1 MPGLVSY
8 GNGPSGVVLDPN
20 TKPPGGI
27 MGNSWLLFLLQLYQ
41 NNPCLVQYGFKASFL
56 LLKGFEY
63 RGFQYRS
70 FR

>member
-1 MPGLVSY
+1 
-8 GNGPSGVVLDPN
+8 
-20 TKPPGGI
+20 
-27 MGNSWLLFLLQLYQ
+27 MGNSWLLFLLQRYQ
-41 NNPCLVQYGFKASFL
+41 NNPCLVHYGFKASFL